1 MTEEPKLSIQMAQR
15 IELWPLDRLK
25 PYERNARTHSAE
37 QVAQIAASIV
47 ELIQAPMQY
56 HAPKLIGHGSFGPLS
71 FGRLQTSGGGGGYQ
85 P

>member
-1 MTEEPKLSIQMAQR
+1 MEFEPVK
-15 IELWPLDRLK
+15 K
-25 PYERNARTHSAE
+25 TVERPVEKA
-37 QVAQIAASIV
+37 AASIV